1 MTPEDMIKRSQV
13 VDLKRITDIKCTD
26 GHLKEIFDPDLDG
39 DGDGDGDGTE
49 TVTYRSGSP
58 ISGSTSEFIRLS
70 VSSRV

>member
-39 DGDGDGDGTE
+39 DGDGTE

>member
-1 MTPEDMIKRSQV
+1 MTLEGMIKRSQV

-39 DGDGDGDGTE
+39 DGDGDGTE